1 MGELGCIICVTIT
14 LVVAG
19 IIAVIYNVSVGGGTG
34 LRTNHYHHYDNQ
46 FDSTGTGGGKN
57 NKVWSYGIGGRGAD
71 GGTRLGSSRG
81 SYGSSYGNCFSDSAI
96 VWTKNESSSDITAR
110 KVRAIDLKEGD
121 LVETF
126 DVSSSLKPNN
136 QFSWTR
142 ATDVSI
148 YQGNW
153 TAHTFEFSK
162 QLHLTVTSPHLM
174 IILKKEKFF
183 FIRADHVEINDTMLV
198 NKRLIKVI
206 GIKNHQIKR
215 KVAIETEDGTLQVNG
230 VWASGFCDDNVQARN
245 RIAEYKSVIEDYKLR
260 HFGEEY
266 NSMCMDKVAWEIAY
280 HRNNELFR

>member
-1 MGELGCIICVTIT
+1 M
-14 LVVAG
+14 
-19 IIAVIYNVSVGGGTG
+19 
-34 LRTNHYHHYDNQ
+34 
-46 FDSTGTGGGKN
+46 
-57 NKVWSYGIGGRGAD
+57 
-71 GGTRLGSSRG
+71 
-81 SYGSSYGNCFSDSAI
+81 
-96 VWTKNESSSDITAR
+96 
-110 KVRAIDLKEGD
+110 AIDLKEGD

-174 IILKKEKFF
+174 IIQKKGKFYF
-183 FIRADHVEINDTMLV
+183 VRADHVEINDTMMV
-198 NKRLIKVI
+198 NMRLMKII
-206 GIKNHQIKR
+206 GITKHQIKR

-230 VWASGFCDDNVQARN
+230 VWTSGFCDDNVEAKN
-245 RIAEYKSVIEDYKLR
+245 RIAEYKPVIEDYKFR

-280 HRNNELFR
+280 HRNNKLFG